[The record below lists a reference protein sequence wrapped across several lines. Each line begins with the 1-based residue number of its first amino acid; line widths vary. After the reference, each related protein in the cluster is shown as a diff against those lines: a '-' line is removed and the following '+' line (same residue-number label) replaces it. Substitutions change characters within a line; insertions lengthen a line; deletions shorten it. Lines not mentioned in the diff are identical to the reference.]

1 MIYDKCRKNI
11 DNCHKESYLRGV
23 KKNKTTSP
31 KPYKTPKEV
40 KVVQEPAVALS
51 KKRTKLKVLKNNL
64 VHSSKTDDASI
75 LKLVEASRAGIKYGV
90 FEKISESSSF
100 TLDEWSQ
107 YLHLSTRSM
116 LRYKKDKKG
125 FDPIQSEKI
134 LQIAILYQ
142 KGSEVF
148 GSTDSFDRWLSSS
161 VVTLGGLVPKSLL
174 DNSFGIR
181 LITDQLGRIEHGV
194 LA

>member
-1 MIYDKCRKNI
+1 
-11 DNCHKESYLRGV
+11 V
-23 KKNKTTSP
+23 KKKKPNRNR
-31 KPYKTPKEV
+31 PYKSSQSSKIV
-40 KVVQEPAVALS
+40 KEPAVALT
-51 KKRTKLKVLKNNL
+51 KKAPKLKVLKNNL
-64 VHSSKTDDASI
+64 VHSNKTDDASI
-75 LKLVEASRAGIKYGV
+75 LKLVEASRAGIKYSA
-90 FEKISESSSF
+90 FEKIAQSSSF
-100 TLDEWSQ
+100 TLEEWSQ

-148 GSTDSFDRWLSSS
+148 DSTVSFDRWLSSS
-161 VVTLGGLVPKSLL
+161 VVALGGLVPKSLL